1 MTTDFDSHSPTQQ
14 TAPVRHPSRR
24 SSARSGK
31 RTWLKDEAVS
41 IYTQFV
47 LYPAVPPSQAFPWF
61 TTVLDG
67 LSEPLSRY
75 HE

>member
-1 MTTDFDSHSPTQQ
+1 MITDFDSHSSANHTSLNPL
-14 TAPVRHPSRR
+14 HSRR
-24 SSARSGK
+24 SSARFGTHAS
-31 RTWLKDEAVS
+31 LKDGADS
-41 IYTQFV
+41 IYTQSILF
-47 LYPAVPPSQAFPWF
+47 PAVQPSQAFPWF

>member
-1 MTTDFDSHSPTQQ
+1 MITDFDSHS
-14 TAPVRHPSRR
+14 TAQHTDRNLPHSRR
-24 SSARSGK
+24 SSSRFGTHTS
-31 RTWLKDEAVS
+31 LKEETDS
-41 IYTQFV
+41 IYTQSV
-47 LYPAVPPSQAFPWF
+47 LFPAVQPSQAFPWF